1 MNEFFRQ
8 LADDARRLWEQ
19 MSGAQR
25 ALVMGIAVATVA
37 LFGFLVFWAQQ
48 PSYTT
53 LYTKLSDKD
62 AGEIIAKLREKNV
75 PYQLQGNAIEV
86 PSSQVHEVRLALAG
100 EGLPAGGTVGFQEL
114 FSGTG
119 NWTATDFERKLNY
132 QRGLEGELS
141 RTIEAI
147 EGVEKARVHI
157 VIPKESLFIED
168 EQATTASVLLTMDAL
183 SKLEVP
189 QVRTI
194 QHLVAKAVPRLGQDN
209 VFVTDTAGR
218 DYTEEMAKLDPKNLA
233 GTDLSQR
240 QLELKKKYE
249 RDLERR
255 IQAQLD
261 TVLGGDNSV
270 VRVNTVWDF
279 SQSELNAETYTPS
292 IPGGNG
298 GILLSEKFKNETYN
312 GQVQNDG
319 GTPGEVSNVDPSYQ
333 GTRNANGDGTY
344 NNAEGT
350 RNYNNNK
357 SVERR
362 VKEPALLTDTT
373 VSVAY
378 NPPGKPQTLTQAAYD
393 AKVQQQRRDIANM
406 VALSAGIKDV
416 AGKVVV
422 NAMTFNTAAQRNAAA
437 AEAAE
442 RDRQDYLRYAT
453 IAASILL
460 ALFAAA
466 GLWFA
471 MRRRR
476 EEEISEIEESLP
488 RLPGDDLGITLI
500 DDSGIDQD
508 DLTALPLPSP
518 DEQRLADMQR
528 ELMSFIK
535 QNPKD
540 AVKLVRA
547 WVNEDE

>member
-8 LADDARRLWEQ
+8 LVDDARRLWEQ

-25 ALVMGIAVATVA
+25 MLVAGITAAAVILLVGLTV
-37 LFGFLVFWAQQ
+37 WAQQ
-48 PSYTT
+48 PAYVT

-62 AGEIIAKLREKNV
+62 AGEIIGKLKERNV
-75 PYQLQGNAIEV
+75 PYRMNGGAIEV
-86 PSSQVHEVRLALAG
+86 PSAQVHETRLALAG
-100 EGLPAGGTVGFQEL
+100 EGLPSGGTVGFQEL

-147 EGVEKARVHI
+147 DGVEKARVHI
-157 VIPKESLFIED
+157 VIPKESLFVED

-183 SKLEVP
+183 AKLEIS
-189 QVRTI
+189 QVKTI
-194 QHLVAKAVPRLGQDN
+194 QHLVAKAVPRLAQDQ
-209 VFVTDTAGR
+209 VFVTDTNGR

-261 TVLGGDNSV
+261 TVLGAENSV

-279 SQSELNAETYTPS
+279 SQFETNAEMFAPS
-292 IPGGNG
+292 IAGGTG
-298 GILLSEKFKNETYN
+298 GILLSEKFKNEQYN
-312 GQVQNDG
+312 GQVAGDG
-319 GTPGEVSNVDPSYQ
+319 GVPGTQTNVDPSYP
-333 GTRNANGDGTY
+333 NVNGNGQNGTY
-344 NNAEGT
+344 TNAEGT
-350 RNYNNNK
+350 RNYNTNK
-357 SVERR
+357 EVQRR
-362 VKEPALLTDTT
+362 IKEPALLRDTT

-378 NPPGKPQTLTQAAYD
+378 NPRPRPQAVPQAQYD
-393 AKVQQQRRDIANM
+393 ARLQQERRDLATMIAR
-406 VALSAGIKDV
+406 SAGIADV
-416 AGKVVV
+416 DNKVVV
-422 NAMTFNTAAQRNAAA
+422 TAMAFNTAAARAEADADAAA
-437 AEAAE
+437 RNQAWWFRMLTLGAAC
-442 RDRQDYLRYAT
+442 LVAL
-453 IAASILL
+453 IALILFL
-460 ALFAAA
+460 GAF
-466 GLWFA
+466 
-471 MRRRR
+471 RRRR
-476 EEEISEIEESLP
+476 QEEIQEIEESLP
-488 RLPGDDLGITLI
+488 RLPAEDLGITLI
-500 DDSGIDQD
+500 DEEVGD
-508 DLTALPLPSP
+508 DDMLALPMASP
-518 DEQRLADMQR
+518 DEQRLSDMQR
-528 ELMSFIK
+528 ELANFIK